1 MNTIPSSETEETN
14 KIRSEF
20 ADLKRAIELIPGLKI
35 TGVEYMECGSCL
47 WMLVE
52 VLLWGREIVV
62 AEGRKERLPCASTL
76 LLNGKFEGE
85 LSELLSSN
93 GENWDKCQIANYC
106 RNHKKNNELLRHS
119 VGRSAMQWGHL
130 LREKM
135 RRVCRTLSPQ

>member
-1 MNTIPSSETEETN
+1 M
-14 KIRSEF
+14 
-20 ADLKRAIELIPGLKI
+20 
-35 TGVEYMECGSCL
+35 

-76 LLNGKFEGE
+76 LLSGKFEGE

-93 GENWDKCQIANYC
+93 GENWDKGQIANYC

-135 RRVCRTLSPQ
+135 RRICRNLSPQ